1 MWDHTHIFPFRR
13 QLQFQHRRT
22 VLLAP
27 SITAFI
33 PEAYFIYGGTS
44 ELDKPAY
51 NAACLAG
58 ACPTPA

>member
-1 MWDHTHIFPFRR
+1 MWNHTYFPFRR
-13 QLQFQHRRT
+13 NYISASPHCIAC
-22 VLLAP
+22 AP

-33 PEAYFIYGGTS
+33 PEAHTLLVVQAT